1 MKWRNE
7 CMATIGLDSLYYAK
21 ITEDQNGIET
31 YSTPTVLAKA
41 MTAELS
47 IELIEAILYADDGAS
62 EVVKEFKSGTL
73 SLGIDDIGSLVAQDL
88 TGCKIDSNN
97 VVVSRSEDAGSPI
110 AVGFRAKKANGKY
123 RYFWLYRVIFSVPA
137 TSLATKGD
145 SITFSSPTI
154 EGTVFRR
161 NKLDSENKHPW
172 KAEVTEG
179 DNGVATETVSK
190 WFANVYEPDFS
201 PVTPSITIKTQPTTQ
216 TELTVGNITGS
227 LSVVATS
234 NTSNPVT
241 YQWYKNTTSTSTGG
255 TIINGETSASFDL
268 PTVLTASTYYYY
280 CQLSLSGA
288 RPITS
293 DIATVVLSLA

>member
-1 MKWRNE
+1 
-7 CMATIGLDSLYYAK
+7 MATIGLDSLFYSK

-31 YSTPTVLAKA
+31 YGTPKVLAKA

-62 EVVKEFKSGTL
+62 EVIKEFKSGSL

-97 VVVSRSEDAGSPI
+97 VVVSRSEDGGSPVAI
-110 AVGFRAKKANGKY
+110 GFRAKKANGKY

-161 NKLDSENKHPW
+161 NKLESENKHPW

-179 DNGVATETVSK
+179 DSGVVASTITS
-190 WFANVYEPDFS
+190 WFTSVYEPDFT
-201 PVTPSITIKTQPTTQ
+201 PVTPTITITTQPAIL
-216 TELTVGNITGS
+216 TEATAGSITGS
-227 LSVVATS
+227 LSVVAES
-234 NTSNPVT
+234 NTSDPVT
-241 YQWYKNTTSTSTGG
+241 YQWYENTIDSPTGG
-255 TIINGETSASFDL
+255 SVVNGETSASFDI
-268 PTVLTASTYYYY
+268 PTDLIAGTYYYY
-280 CQLSLSGA
+280 C
-288 RPITS
+288 
-293 DIATVVLSLA
+293 VLSLVGASDVTTTVATATVS